1 MSRLIQ
7 QSSFCKN
14 CENFMDIT
22 NNISII
28 DTDKIGGGI
37 GGDGVIEDF
46 GEIPTESSDY
56 DVSMRTDGIENNNS
70 LYEAGTG
77 AKTVDGEI
85 NLSDNNLND
94 ILNGSDVE
102 FDVKN
107 LNINNLN
114 KNPTFNKLTNL
125 QKTLVINR
133 ILEKIPKNKTKQSEN
148 IVKKD
153 SYYYCRSCG
162 YTELIPHK
170 QFIFSRG
177 DEKNDD
183 FYNYKFKNYIHDNT
197 LPRTKKYNCINDKCP
212 THQNPSSKIAV
223 FYRQKNSYNVRYI
236 CGVCESF
243 WNTFVEK

>member
-22 NNISII
+22 NNISIV

-37 GGDGVIEDF
+37 GGDGVLEDF

-56 DVSMRTDGIENNNS
+56 DVSLGMGLGINNF
-70 LYEAGTG
+70 LHEGG
-77 AKTVDGEI
+77 GEVGEES

-114 KNPTFNKLTNL
+114 KNQTFNKLSNL

-133 ILEKIPKNKTKQSEN
+133 ILEKIPKTKTKQPEN

-153 SYYYCRSCG
+153 SYYYCRTCG
-162 YTELIPHK
+162 YTELIPDK

-197 LPRTKKYNCINDKCP
+197 LPRTKKYNCINDKCS
-212 THQNPSSKIAV
+212 THQNPSSKYAV
-223 FYRQKNSYNVRYI
+223 FYRQKNSYNIRYI
-236 CGVCESF
+236 CGICESF